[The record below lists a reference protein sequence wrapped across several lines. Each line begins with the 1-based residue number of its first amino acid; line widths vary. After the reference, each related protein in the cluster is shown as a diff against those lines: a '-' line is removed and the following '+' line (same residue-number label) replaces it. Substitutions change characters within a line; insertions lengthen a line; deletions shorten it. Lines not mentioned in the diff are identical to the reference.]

1 MAEACYQQWH
11 VNFAAQPHTIT
22 LRKAVSL
29 MCKVISTKSVQLMKK
44 SIGYKNFYNNFKG
57 KELDK
62 VINKNH
68 RVHQ

>member
-1 MAEACYQQWH
+1 
-11 VNFAAQPHTIT
+11 
-22 LRKAVSL
+22 